1 MRILWVDIGGKG
13 KEKKDDIT
21 SEWVVELLSNCS
33 TQKLQLSPNSYEQ
46 VALLLLHLKFNHQE
60 KIQMFRESN
69 AWRRIGFGFFFTWRL
84 GVKKIWTSK
93 IPMQWTN
100 SSSMDARFNSPC
112 NITLSQILLCLNNS
126 WSTSNTHLI
135 NTIWDTKMQFI
146 RKKKTM
152 KEKSHVFCLNMQ
164 KGKKM
169 EMR

>member
-1 MRILWVDIGGKG
+1 MSRFLCFFFIWNLIT
-13 KEKKDDIT
+13 KKKYRRLERT
-21 SEWVVELLSNCS
+21 MHGEEL
-33 TQKLQLSPNSYEQ
+33 
-46 VALLLLHLKFNHQE
+46 ALD
-60 KIQMFRESN
+60 
-69 AWRRIGFGFFFTWRL
+69 FFFTWRL

-100 SSSMDARFNSPC
+100 SGSMDATFNSPC
-112 NITLSQILLCLNNS
+112 NITLSQILFCLNNS

-152 KEKSHVFCLNMQ
+152 KEKSHVFCLNMR